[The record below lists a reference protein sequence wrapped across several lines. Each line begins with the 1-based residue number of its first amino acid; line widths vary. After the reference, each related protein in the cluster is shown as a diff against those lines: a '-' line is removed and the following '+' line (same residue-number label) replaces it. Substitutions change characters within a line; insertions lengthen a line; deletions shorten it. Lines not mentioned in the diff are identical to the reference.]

1 MRIDLARL
9 GSWARLTLRL
19 GWLIFEASIE
29 SRPIPGCGPVAGVH
43 LSLGAHELRLSL
55 LDA

>member
-29 SRPIPGCGPVAGVH
+29 TRPIPGCGPIAGVH

-55 LDA
+55 PDA